1 MNMNC
6 PRCDTELQM
15 TNKHGIRIEHCP
27 VCRGKWFDQGEL
39 ERLLKRISVL
49 EHYRV
54 TPSDDAGPGD
64 YRTS

>member
-1 MNMNC
+1 
-6 PRCDTELQM
+6 M